1 MKFSINTLIG
11 VLLAIVVGVTMLPT
25 VTDTVENI
33 ETRVVSESFTA
44 EDDDATAET
53 FTLDNEPTEVTKVEV
68 EGEEIS
74 DDEYTVSGSDV
85 ELDDTASDTDDEVII
100 TYEYETEMDSTVLT
114 LIDLLPL
121 LFVIIIVAG
130 AVAYIRFK

>member
-1 MKFSINTLIG
+1 MKFSINALIG